1 MLTDRATF
9 EGWARAL
16 SGLVLPPDLLPPDLQ
31 SADLPSVESAKSLP
45 GRSLPVPPVVA
56 ASLALHGCAEIVVM
70 LRITMPDGDATG
82 CFGLSG
88 DLAAGLVR
96 CGEDVEIGLFEIGEL
111 IDQVIRLVPVAPP
124 PPLEAAS
131 GCVRITVMGPD
142 ATVGGWQQIL
152 LAGERHWRRMQS
164 GAEPHRLVAV
174 SDVHGE
180 LAADLRFV
188 LAGCLA
194 GGNRV

>member
-1 MLTDRATF
+1 
-9 EGWARAL
+9 
-16 SGLVLPPDLLPPDLQ
+16 
-31 SADLPSVESAKSLP
+31 
-45 GRSLPVPPVVA
+45 VVA
-56 ASLALHGCAEIVVM
+56 ASLALHGVADIAVTV
-70 LRITMPDGDATG
+70 RIAMPEGDAFG
-82 CFGLSG
+82 CFRLSG
-88 DLAAGLVR
+88 DLAASLVR

-111 IDQVIRLVPVAPP
+111 IGEVIRLVPVAPP

-142 ATVGGWQQIL
+142 AAVAGWQQIL
-152 LAGERHWRRMQS
+152 LAGENHWRRMQS
-164 GAEPHRLVAV
+164 GAEPHRLVPV

-194 GGNRV
+194 GDNRG